1 MPPRIAIGTSQRPN
15 PLRCGRRRGREL
27 TRRRYLTARIGGAAR
42 ADRWPRPGAG
52 RVGGA
57 QHQRQDTAPVKSR
70 TPDQPALK
78 YALGSRS
85 PQRRRP
91 IVSEVTLEERGRALE
106 NQFYEKENQ
115 EKLTAMKHKLD
126 AQRSKD
132 ELRKASGMS
141 DDAVLD
147 QLVAL
152 GLRANTIAALS
163 LVPLIQVAWA
173 DGAIQDNERTAILQ
187 GAHGKG
193 LTDGSDGYELLQTW
207 LKKQPGDELFVAWE
221 AYIKALA
228 SQLNDEQN
236 RLLKNQIVGFA
247 KMVAA
252 AAGGILGFGK
262 VSSTEEKVLHRIEAA
277 FNR

>member
-1 MPPRIAIGTSQRPN
+1 
-15 PLRCGRRRGREL
+15 
-27 TRRRYLTARIGGAAR
+27 
-42 ADRWPRPGAG
+42 
-52 RVGGA
+52 
-57 QHQRQDTAPVKSR
+57 
-70 TPDQPALK
+70 
-78 YALGSRS
+78 
-85 PQRRRP
+85 
-91 IVSEVTLEERGRALE
+91 VSDVTLEERGKALE

-115 EKLTAMKHKLD
+115 DKLAAMKSKLD
-126 AQRSKD
+126 SQRTKE
-132 ELRKASGMS
+132 ELRKASGMT

-147 QLVAL
+147 KLVHL

-193 LTDGSDGYELLQTW
+193 LEQGTDGYELLQTW
-207 LKKQPGDELFVAWE
+207 LQKRPSDELIEAWE

-228 SQLNDEQN
+228 SQLNDEQR

-252 AAGGILGFGK
+252 AAGGFLGIGR
-262 VSSTEEKVLHRIEAA
+262 VSASEEKVLARIEAA
-277 FNR
+277 FAS

>member
-1 MPPRIAIGTSQRPN
+1 
-15 PLRCGRRRGREL
+15 
-27 TRRRYLTARIGGAAR
+27 
-42 ADRWPRPGAG
+42 
-52 RVGGA
+52 
-57 QHQRQDTAPVKSR
+57 
-70 TPDQPALK
+70 
-78 YALGSRS
+78 
-85 PQRRRP
+85 
-91 IVSEVTLEERGRALE
+91 VSEVTLEERGRALE

-115 EKLTAMKHKLD
+115 EKLAAMKEKLAAAD
-126 AQRSKD
+126 DKLSAKQFKD

-152 GLRANTIAALS
+152 DLRSNTIAALS

-173 DGAIQDNERTAILQ
+173 DGEIQDNERVAILQ

-193 LTDGSDGYELLQTW
+193 LEEGTDGYALLQTW
-207 LKKQPGDELFVAWE
+207 LKKKPSDELFAAWE

-228 SQLNDEQN
+228 AQLNDEQN

-262 VSSTEEKVLHRIEAA
+262 VSSTEEAVLHRIEAA
-277 FNR
+277 FDR

>member
-1 MPPRIAIGTSQRPN
+1 
-15 PLRCGRRRGREL
+15 
-27 TRRRYLTARIGGAAR
+27 
-42 ADRWPRPGAG
+42 
-52 RVGGA
+52 
-57 QHQRQDTAPVKSR
+57 
-70 TPDQPALK
+70 
-78 YALGSRS
+78 
-85 PQRRRP
+85 
-91 IVSEVTLEERGRALE
+91 VSEVTLEERGRALE

-115 EKLTAMKHKLD
+115 EKLAAMKEKLD

-147 QLVAL
+147 RLVVL

-173 DGAIQDNERTAILQ
+173 DGTIQDNERTAILQ

-193 LTDGSDGYELLQTW
+193 LEEGTDGYDLLQTW
-207 LKKQPGDELFVAWE
+207 LQRQPGDELFTAWE

-262 VSSTEEKVLHRIEAA
+262 VSSTEEQVLHRIEAA
-277 FNR
+277 FQR

>member
-1 MPPRIAIGTSQRPN
+1 
-15 PLRCGRRRGREL
+15 
-27 TRRRYLTARIGGAAR
+27 
-42 ADRWPRPGAG
+42 
-52 RVGGA
+52 
-57 QHQRQDTAPVKSR
+57 
-70 TPDQPALK
+70 
-78 YALGSRS
+78 
-85 PQRRRP
+85 
-91 IVSEVTLEERGRALE
+91 VSEVTLEERGRALE

-115 EKLTAMKHKLD
+115 TKLAQMKTKLD
-126 AQRSKD
+126 SQQTKD

-147 QLVAL
+147 KLVTL
-152 GLRANTIAALS
+152 GLRGNTIAALS

-173 DGAIQDNERTAILQ
+173 DGEVQDNERVAILQ

-193 LTDGSDGYELLQTW
+193 LEQGTDGYELLQSW
-207 LKKQPGDELFVAWE
+207 LKRRPGDELFGAWE

-228 SQLNDEQN
+228 AQLNDEQN

-262 VSSTEEKVLHRIEAA
+262 VSASEEKVLHRIEAA
-277 FNR
+277 FVR